1 MIRFKTVIGGPA
13 RKNDPQTI
21 DLKTGEVIAPCSLV
35 AVVNNKLMKHSTAG
49 EQTQALVITNDYLGG
64 HDIRDNVPSDTSGI
78 AIICEDDVTYHVL
91 VKAGEALT
99 VGDGLTSNG
108 DGTLK
113 KASGTDAVLFYA
125 FETYTVGA
133 TAEQVRVRKA

>member
-21 DLKTGEVIAPCSLV
+21 DLKTGEAIAPCSLV
-35 AVVNNKLMKHSTAG
+35 AVVNNKLMKHSAAG

-64 HDIRDNVPSDTSGI
+64 HDIRDNVPNDTSGI

-99 VGDGLTSNG
+99 VGDKLTSNG

>member
-21 DLKTGEVIAPCSLV
+21 DLKTGEAIAPCSLV
-35 AVVNNKLMKHSTAG
+35 AVVNNKLMKHSAVG

-64 HDIRDNVPSDTSGI
+64 HDIRDNVPNDTSGI

-91 VKAGEALT
+91 VKAGEVLT
-99 VGDGLTSNG
+99 VGDKLTSNG

>member
-13 RKNDPQTI
+13 GKNDPQTI
-21 DLKTGEVIAPCSLV
+21 DLKTGEAIAPCSLV
-35 AVVNNKLMKHSTAG
+35 AVVGKKLMKHSAAG
-49 EQTQALVITNDYLGG
+49 EQTQALVITNDFLGG
-64 HDIRDNVPSDTSGI
+64 HDIRVDVPVDTSGI

-91 VKAGEALT
+91 VKAGEA
-99 VGDGLTSNG
+99 VVIGDKLSSNG

-125 FETYTVGA
+125 FESYTVGA

>member
-21 DLKTGEVIAPCSLV
+21 DLLTGEAIKPCSLV
-35 AVVNNKLMKHSTAG
+35 AVVGNKLMKHSAAG
-49 EQTQALVITNDYLGG
+49 KQTQALIITNDYLGG
-64 HDIRDNVPSDTSGI
+64 HDIRLDVPSDITGI
-78 AIICEDDVTYHVL
+78 AFVCEDDVTYHVL
-91 VKAGEALT
+91 VKGSEKLAI
-99 VGDGLTSNG
+99 GDKLTSNG

-113 KASGTDAVLFYA
+113 KAADGDAVIFYA
-125 FETYTVGA
+125 FENYNVGK

>member
-21 DLKTGEVIAPCSLV
+21 DLKTGEAIAPCSLV
-35 AVVNNKLMKHSTAG
+35 AVVNNKLMKHSAAG

-64 HDIRDNVPSDTSGI
+64 HDIRDNVPNDTSGI

-91 VKAGEALT
+91 VKAGEVLT
-99 VGDGLTSNG
+99 VGDKLTSNG

-113 KASGTDAVLFYA
+113 KASGTDVALFYA

>member
-21 DLKTGEVIAPCSLV
+21 DLKTGETIAPCSLV
-35 AVVNNKLMKHSTAG
+35 VVVGNKLMKHSVVG

-64 HDIRDNVPSDTSGI
+64 HDIRVDVPADTSGI

-99 VGDGLTSNG
+99 VGDKLASNG

>member
-1 MIRFKTVIGGPA
+1 MMRFKTVIGGPA

-21 DLKTGEVIAPCSLV
+21 DLKTGEAIAPCSLV
-35 AVVNNKLMKHSTAG
+35 AVVNNKLMKHSAAG

-64 HDIRDNVPSDTSGI
+64 HDIRDNVPNDTSGI

-99 VGDGLTSNG
+99 VGDKLASNG

-113 KASGTDAVLFYA
+113 KTSGTDAVLFYA

>member
-21 DLKTGEVIAPCSLV
+21 DLKTGEAIAPCSLV

-64 HDIRDNVPSDTSGI
+64 HDIRDNVPNDTSGI
-78 AIICEDDVTYHVL
+78 AIICEDGVTYHVL
-91 VKAGEALT
+91 VKADEALT
-99 VGDGLTSNG
+99 VGDKLASNG

-125 FETYTVGA
+125 FETYTVGT

>member
-1 MIRFKTVIGGPA
+1 MIRFKTVLGGPA

-21 DLKTGEVIAPCSLV
+21 DLKTGEAIAPCSLV
-35 AVVNNKLMKHSTAG
+35 AVVNNKLMKHSAAG

-64 HDIRDNVPSDTSGI
+64 HDIRDNVPNDTSGI
-78 AIICEDDVTYHVL
+78 AIICEDGVTYHVL
-91 VKAGEALT
+91 VKAGEVLAI
-99 VGDGLTSNG
+99 GDKLTSNG

-113 KASGTDAVLFYA
+113 KANGGDAVIFYA
-125 FETYTVGA
+125 FENYTVGA

>member
-21 DLKTGEVIAPCSLV
+21 EAKTGEAITPCSLV
-35 AVVNNKLMKHSTAG
+35 AVVDNKLMKHSSAG
-49 EQTQALVITNDYLGG
+49 EQTQALIITNDYLGG
-64 HDIRDNVPSDTSGI
+64 HDIRHDVPADTSGI
-78 AIICEDDVTYHVL
+78 AFICEDDVTYHVL
-91 VKAGEALT
+91 VKAGEVLAI
-99 VGDGLTSNG
+99 GDKLTSNG

-113 KASGTDAVLFYA
+113 KANGGDAVIFYA
-125 FETYTVGA
+125 FENYTVGA

>member
-99 VGDGLTSNG
+99 VGDKLTSNG

-113 KASGTDAVLFYA
+113 KATGTDAVLFYA
-125 FETYTVGA
+125 FETYTVGT

>member
-21 DLKTGEVIAPCSLV
+21 DLLTGEAIKPCSLV
-35 AVVNNKLMKHSTAG
+35 AVVGNKLMKHSAVG
-49 EQTQALVITNDYLGG
+49 KQTQALIITNDYLGG
-64 HDIRDNVPSDTSGI
+64 HDIRINVPAGTSGI
-78 AIICEDDVTYHVL
+78 AFVCEDDVTYHVL
-91 VKAGEALT
+91 VKAGEKLT
-99 VGDGLTSNG
+99 IGDKLTSNG

-113 KASGTDAVLFYA
+113 KAIDGDAVIFYA
-125 FETYTVGA
+125 FENYNVGK

>member
-21 DLKTGEVIAPCSLV
+21 DLRTGESIAPCSLV

-64 HDIRDNVPSDTSGI
+64 HDIREDVPSDTTGI

-91 VKAGEALT
+91 VKAEENLA
-99 VGDGLTSNG
+99 VGDKLTSNG

-113 KASGTDAVLFYA
+113 KASGNDAVLFYA
-125 FETYTVGA
+125 FEKYTVGA
-133 TAEQVRVRKA
+133 TAEQIRVRKA

>member
-21 DLKTGEVIAPCSLV
+21 DLLTGEAIKPCSLV
-35 AVVNNKLMKHSTAG
+35 AVIGNKLMKHSEAG
-49 EQTQALVITNDYLGG
+49 KQTQALIITNDYLGG
-64 HDIRDNVPSDTSGI
+64 HDIRLDVPSDTTGI
-78 AIICEDDVTYHVL
+78 AFVCEDDVTYHVL
-91 VKAGEALT
+91 VKANESLKI
-99 VGDGLTSNG
+99 GDKLTSNG

-113 KASGTDAVLFYA
+113 KASDSEAVIFYA
-125 FETYTVGA
+125 FENYTVGA

>member
-21 DLKTGEVIAPCSLV
+21 DLKTCEAIAPCSLV
-35 AVVNNKLMKHSTAG
+35 AVINNKLVKHSTAG
-49 EQTQALVITNDYLGG
+49 EQTQPLVITNDYLGG
-64 HDIRDNVPSDTSGI
+64 HDIRSEVPADTTGI

-91 VKAGEALT
+91 VKAGEALK
-99 VGDGLTSNG
+99 VGDKLTSNG

-125 FETYTVGA
+125 FETYTVGT

>member
-125 FETYTVGA
+125 FETYTVGT

>member
-21 DLKTGEVIAPCSLV
+21 DLLTGEAIKPCSLV
-35 AVVNNKLMKHSTAG
+35 AVIGNKLMKHSEAG
-49 EQTQALVITNDYLGG
+49 KQTQALIITNDYLGG
-64 HDIRDNVPSDTSGI
+64 HDIRHDVPADTSGI
-78 AIICEDDVTYHVL
+78 AFICEDDVTYHVL

-99 VGDGLTSNG
+99 VGDKLTSNG

-113 KASGTDAVLFYA
+113 KASDSEAVIFYA
-125 FETYTVGA
+125 FENYTVGA

>member
-21 DLKTGEVIAPCSLV
+21 DLKTGEAIAPCSLV
-35 AVVNNKLMKHSTAG
+35 AVVNNKLMKHSAAG

-64 HDIRDNVPSDTSGI
+64 HDIRDNVPNDTSGI
-78 AIICEDDVTYHVL
+78 AIICEDGVTYHVL
-91 VKAGEALT
+91 VKAGEVLAI
-99 VGDGLTSNG
+99 GDKLTSNG

-113 KASGTDAVLFYA
+113 KANGGDAVIFYA
-125 FETYTVGA
+125 FENYTVGA

>member
-21 DLKTGEVIAPCSLV
+21 DLKTGETIAPCSLV
-35 AVVNNKLMKHSTAG
+35 AVVNNKLMKHSAAG

-64 HDIRDNVPSDTSGI
+64 HDIRDNVPNDTSGI

-99 VGDGLTSNG
+99 VGDKLTSNG

-125 FETYTVGA
+125 FETYTVGT